1 MSLADTNNFL
11 EQLLRGRETL
21 PEPASARLKAL
32 RAAAVE
38 RANELTVPSTRD
50 EDWRFTD
57 LSPLYKFSLQ
67 PSRAAGV
74 PSEDAMRNLDIP
86 EAVQRLVFIDGC
98 YSPIWSRLSEE
109 SGIRV
114 CNLALADPALL
125 EPHLGRLAEFQN
137 DAFVAANTAFLQD
150 GAFVHVTANREA
162 PRPIH
167 LLFLATRAAS
177 VSYPR
182 VLLRV
187 ERGAQCTVIEDFVG
201 TAPGGYLTD
210 AVTEIVVEDAA
221 AVSHVRLQRESDAA
235 FHVGNTAVRV
245 AAHGRYSSWS
255 VALGARISRHTL
267 NVVQAGEGTEFS
279 IDGLALIAGRQLAD
293 TSSTVDH
300 ALAHGRSRQ
309 IHKTVVAGGAHAVF
323 NGKIFVRQGAQ
334 QTDSAQQSR
343 NLLLSDKAHV
353 DTKPQ
358 LEIFADDVKCAH
370 GATVGQIDEDELF
383 YLKTRGLSDAAAR
396 GLLTYAFAAEI
407 VERIPV
413 KSVVARIEQTI
424 LEKTALQEKKPAKEP
439 A

>member
-1 MSLADTNNFL
+1 MSLADTHSFL
-11 EQLLRGRETL
+11 EQLLRGRDTL

-38 RANELTVPSTRD
+38 RANALTVPSTRD

-74 PSEDAMRNLDIP
+74 VSEEAMRSLDIP
-86 EAVQRLVFIDGC
+86 EVAQRLVFIDGC
-98 YSPIWSRLSEE
+98 YAPAWSRLPEE

-114 CNLALADPALL
+114 CNLADAQPALL
-125 EPHLGRLAEFQN
+125 EAHLGRLADFQD

-150 GAFVHVTANREA
+150 GAFIHVA
-162 PRPIH
+162 PGCHAQRPIH

-182 VLLRV
+182 ILLQV
-187 ERGAQCTVIEDFVG
+187 EAGAQCTVIEDFVG
-201 TAPGGYLTD
+201 MAPGGYLTD
-210 AVTEIVVEDAA
+210 AVTEIVVGDNA
-221 AVSHVRLQRESDAA
+221 AVSHVRLQRESGAS
-235 FHVGNTAVRV
+235 FHVGTTAVKV

-279 IDGLALIAGRQLAD
+279 IDGLALISGRQLAD

-300 ALAHGRSRQ
+300 AAAHGRSRQ
-309 IHKTVVAGGAHAVF
+309 LHKTVVAGGAHAVF

-370 GATVGQIDEDELF
+370 GATVGQLDEDELF

-413 KSVVARIEQTI
+413 KSVVARIEQSI
-424 LEKTALQEKKPAKEP
+424 LEKTAIQETTPAKEP